1 MGREKE
7 YGVSWGKKKKKKK
20 IKNKKEEMR
29 WGGGIWNG
37 RKYGRREK

>member
-29 WGGGIWNG
+29 WDGGIWNG
-37 RKYGRREK
+37 GKYRRREK